1 MLMIY
6 KFGEKHVV
14 FTNGVVKSLESYKQM
29 KKSQHESGGVLLGK
43 VYKDLIIVDRIS
55 VPSKEDKSGRYYFV
69 RNVRKAQKIIEIAW
83 KESNGER
90 IYLGEWHTHPEDTP
104 TPSNDDRKLLSN
116 MLKDSHMEIDFL
128 LMVIIGNINPYV
140 AVQREGQKDIE
151 QLIELKS
158 TDGLD
163 IILYENQQGKIFGF
177 KVGGYLKLAEFG
189 YDIYNAVFSQIFIG
203 TINSIISLTEIS
215 GYILEKERG
224 FIRFVIPNL
233 TYTQDKV
240 FTLFDSMLIQIRM
253 VYEVMQEN
261 KLDNYVNIKLEK
273 INYT

>member
-1 MLMIY
+1 MIY

-14 FTNGVVKSLESYKQM
+14 FTYGVVKSLESYKQM

-55 VPSKEDKSGRYYFV
+55 EPSKEDKSGRYYFV

-83 KESNGER
+83 EESNGER

-128 LMVIIGNINPYV
+128 FMVIIGNINPYV
-140 AVQREGQKDIE
+140 AVQRKGQKLLE
-151 QLIELKS
+151 QLKNLKS

-163 IILYENQQGKIFGF
+163 ITLYENKHGKIFGF
-177 KVGGYLKLAEFG
+177 KVGGYLNLATFG

-203 TINSIISLTEIS
+203 TINSIVSLTDIS
-215 GYILEKERG
+215 DYILEEQKA
-224 FIRFVIPNL
+224 FIRFVVPNRR
-233 TYTQDKV
+233 DNDEKV
-240 FTLFDSMLIQIRM
+240 FTLLDSMLIQIRM
-253 VYEVMQEN
+253 VYEDMQQK
-261 KLDNYVNIKLEK
+261 KLNNCVNIKIEK
-273 INYT
+273 IFYS